1 MKKKIENKSA
11 NQYINH
17 NNNILNLAKSHNLNI
32 VNRDKDIISVTTDFS
47 GGEINGENKNDK
59 VMKAGE
65 KLGEFFYKDK
75 PLDNKNK
82 NNLIINKEINSKE
95 NEVK

>member
-1 MKKKIENKSA
+1 
-11 NQYINH
+11 
-17 NNNILNLAKSHNLNI
+17 
-32 VNRDKDIISVTTDFS
+32 
-47 GGEINGENKNDK
+47 
-59 VMKAGE
+59 MKAGE

-95 NEVK
+95 NEVKSNKKEIKENNDENNENDNEYEEDSGDTFGIE